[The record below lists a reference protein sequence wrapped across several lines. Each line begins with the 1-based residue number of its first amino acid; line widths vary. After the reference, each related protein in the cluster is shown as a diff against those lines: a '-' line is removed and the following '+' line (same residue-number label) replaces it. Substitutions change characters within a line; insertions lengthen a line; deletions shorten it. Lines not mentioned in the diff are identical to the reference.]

1 MVLSGKETKFI
12 RNGDGVSFNGAFCT
26 IENNEVYVR
35 GLNIAGNTVFKLLLS
50 KREIRQLKES
60 LIKGTT
66 IVPTR
71 LYEGESGYY
80 KLEIHLAKGKKLY
93 DKRETIKERD
103 LQRKRD

>member
-1 MVLSGKETKFI
+1 MVLSGKEAKLI
-12 RNGDGVSFNGAFCT
+12 RNRGGVSFNGAFCT
-26 IENNEVYVR
+26 IENDEIFAR
-35 GLNIAGNTVFKLLLS
+35 GINIDGNTVFKLLLT

-103 LQRKRD
+103 LQRKGD